1 MSTDAD
7 WLARVAHLEEMKAS
21 IAAEQAV
28 ALREFARAHVSAR
41 IAAGDID
48 PVKLEHSISAQIGLA
63 CRVSSTEGRKRL
75 RIARDL
81 HDGHTHVRE
90 LFAAGVLSE
99 YKTSLIVAATAHL
112 SGEER
117 AQVDQRLAEHQ
128 LDTLGVRKIENL
140 ARMVAAEVAP
150 EKYRAR
156 CRAARTGRRVTVRP
170 AVDGMANLT
179 AHLPVEEAVACYA
192 ALRKAVN

>member
-7 WLARVAHLEEMKAS
+7 WLARVAHVEEIKAS
-21 IAAEQAV
+21 IAAEHAGAFRV
-28 ALREFARAHVSAR
+28 FSRAHVFAR
-41 IAAGDID
+41 IASGDID
-48 PVKLEHSISAQIGLA
+48 PVKHEHSISAQIGLA

-112 SGEER
+112 SRQER
-117 AQVDQRLAEHQ
+117 AKVDQRL
-128 LDTLGVRKIENL
+128 T
-140 ARMVAAEVAP
+140 
-150 EKYRAR
+150 
-156 CRAARTGRRVTVRP
+156 
-170 AVDGMANLT
+170 
-179 AHLPVEEAVACYA
+179 
-192 ALRKAVN
+192 